1 MFSGSRGDPKR
12 LPALHFPVGGED
24 HRHLK
29 QETNAQTT
37 VDFNFVFSFSDL
49 VLSPFQIY
57 LIYVFSFPSVLDL
70 AAVVHGR

>member
-1 MFSGSRGDPKR
+1 
-12 LPALHFPVGGED
+12 
-24 HRHLK
+24 LK

-70 AAVVHGR
+70 AAVVRGR